1 MYMYCVPATASVAQV
16 QFLIADLVIF
26 CTIKTDCTKT
36 FSARL
41 DTDCSHIATAHPPG
55 PGAAPRRGPAQLS
68 AERLATLYSSNDCAT
83 ACACTAHSR
92 DREGQSWLA
101 YFNLPSSYVLAF

>member
-1 MYMYCVPATASVAQV
+1 MYCVPATASVAQV

-55 PGAAPRRGPAQLS
+55 PGARGPAQLS